1 MIAIGRL
8 QDTLLALKEEAVH
21 LTWTS
26 VSSAEVARE
35 RILLNLLPP
44 RRDQGSLGGEQGGRS
59 SDGQEGLIKVVQGV
73 QGGQRGWIVL
83 SGWRWNKGVELGGR
97 AQAGTG
103 GIWTP
108 LAALGAT
115 VGIEGTFHWCHL

>member
-73 QGGQRGWIVL
+73 QGGQGVPRRG
-83 SGWRWNKGVELGGR
+83 
-97 AQAGTG
+97 AG
-103 GIWTP
+103 
-108 LAALGAT
+108 L
-115 VGIEGTFHWCHL
+115 C